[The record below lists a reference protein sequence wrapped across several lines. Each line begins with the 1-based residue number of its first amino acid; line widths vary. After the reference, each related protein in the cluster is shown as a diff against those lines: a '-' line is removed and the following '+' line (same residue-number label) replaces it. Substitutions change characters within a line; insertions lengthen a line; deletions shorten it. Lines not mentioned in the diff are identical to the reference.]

1 MGSGRRWWIAAATVA
16 SCLLATACGSSPGT
30 GSANNDVLTDD
41 RITIGSFNFAE
52 SELLAELYAQALEAG
67 GFRVDRQLALGPRE
81 LVMPALQ
88 RGLVEL
94 VPEYAGSA
102 LGFLGGVPA
111 ADPAVT
117 HERLRAIL
125 AARRLVAMVGSPA
138 EDQNGFAV
146 TRRTADRYDL
156 RELSDLAPVA
166 TTLTLGG
173 PIECP
178 DRPLCEAGLE
188 HVYGLKFGEFVPVDA
203 GGPLALEALVRGTVD
218 VALLFTTDGRLDRR
232 KLVLLRDDRGLQPAE
247 NVTPV
252 IRKDALERFGPGVER
267 IANAVSA
274 SFTTQALRTMNAA
287 VDSGTAPAD
296 VARSWLETRSLLGG

>member
-1 MGSGRRWWIAAATVA
+1 MGSGRRWRIVAATLT
-16 SCLLATACGSSPGT
+16 SCLLAAACSSSSGAT
-30 GSANNDVLTDD
+30 SASNDVLTDD

-67 GFRVDRQLALGPRE
+67 GFRVDRQLELGPRE
-81 LVMPALQ
+81 LVMPALE

-102 LGFLGGVPA
+102 LDFLGGQA
-111 ADPAVT
+111 ASDPAVT
-117 HERLRAIL
+117 HERLRGIL
-125 AARRLVAMVGSPA
+125 AGRGLVAMGGSPA

-146 TRRTADRYDL
+146 TRATADRYDL
-156 RELSDLAPVA
+156 RDLSDLAPVA
-166 TTLTLGG
+166 TKLTLGG
-173 PIECP
+173 PTECP
-178 DRPLCEAGLE
+178 DRPLCEPGLE
-188 HVYGLKFGEFVPVDA
+188 RVYGLEFGAFVPVDA
-203 GGPLALEALVRGTVD
+203 GGPLALESLVRGTVD

-232 KLVLLRDDRGLQPAE
+232 QLVLLRDDRGLQPAE

-252 IRKDALERFGPGVER
+252 IRQDALERFGPDVER
-267 IANAVSA
+267 IADAVSA